1 MNELSIEQIDYRY
14 LLVDN
19 YKSLGLNE
27 YDLAVILLV
36 DNILKKENVL
46 ITPELLALKMNLSV
60 KEIDTLL
67 TSLSSRGFIEYVPLN
82 NTLVT
87 SLKPL
92 YDKIIALFK
101 EDILRIHE
109 DNSNREM
116 KEELSNVY
124 LLVQKELERSLS
136 PIEFEK
142 VRDWIS
148 QGIKENIILE
158 CIHECQNKHKKV
170 TINQIDK
177 AILKYLSSRDI
188 EKEGYSS
195 VNERWKKDLEDTS
208 KIANVKWTSEDD

>member
-158 CIHECQNKHKKV
+158 FIHE
-170 TINQIDK
+170 
-177 AILKYLSSRDI
+177 
-188 EKEGYSS
+188 
-195 VNERWKKDLEDTS
+195 
-208 KIANVKWTSEDD
+208 

>member
-92 YDKIIALFK
+92 YDKIIAL
-101 EDILRIHE
+101 L
-109 DNSNREM
+109 
-116 KEELSNVY
+116 
-124 LLVQKELERSLS
+124 
-136 PIEFEK
+136 
-142 VRDWIS
+142 
-148 QGIKENIILE
+148 
-158 CIHECQNKHKKV
+158 
-170 TINQIDK
+170 
-177 AILKYLSSRDI
+177 
-188 EKEGYSS
+188 
-195 VNERWKKDLEDTS
+195 
-208 KIANVKWTSEDD
+208 

>member
-1 MNELSIEQIDYRY
+1 MNEISIEQIDYRF

-27 YDLAVILLV
+27 YDLAILLLV
-36 DNILKKENVL
+36 DNILKKENIL
-46 ITPELLALKMNLSV
+46 ITPDLLALKMNLSV

-67 TSLSSRGFIEYVPLN
+67 ASLSSRGFIEYVSIN

-87 SLKPL
+87 SLNPL
-92 YDKIIALFK
+92 YNKIIKLFK
-101 EDILRIHE
+101 EDILKMHE
-109 DNSNREM
+109 DNSN
-116 KEELSNVY
+116 KEIRDELSNVY
-124 LLVQKELERSLS
+124 LLIQKELERSLS

-142 VRDWIS
+142 VRDWIN
-148 QGIKENIILE
+148 QGIKEDVILE

-177 AILKYLSSRDI
+177 AILKYISSRDI

-195 VNERWKKDLEDTS
+195 VNEKWKKDLEDTI